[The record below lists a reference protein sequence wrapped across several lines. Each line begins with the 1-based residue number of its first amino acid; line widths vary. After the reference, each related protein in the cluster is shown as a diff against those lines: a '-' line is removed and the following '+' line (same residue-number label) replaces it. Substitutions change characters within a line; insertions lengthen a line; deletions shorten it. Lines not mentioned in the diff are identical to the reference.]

1 MGHQNA
7 LSNLNKAS
15 MLKTNHID
23 KQHQKTNSLSFNS
36 YTSKDRKVS
45 TSYSL
50 SATNEI
56 QNELNSNLNSNKNKT
71 HRPHSKS
78 ASNPSSI
85 GSFFKQK
92 FQKQRSYNSQ
102 IKDIKEREH
111 SNTISSYHA
120 ENEHPVHFIHDHS
133 ENTNPLKIQIPKN
146 KIERPQ
152 KPLPVASDK
161 NHGNQRKNDPSAHNK
176 GFIVIHR
183 KDRKSPIMA
192 QQQTKLN
199 DAYDHI
205 QRHPQND
212 SVSIEDT
219 KTNQQNG
226 PN

>member
-1 MGHQNA
+1 
-7 LSNLNKAS
+7 
-15 MLKTNHID
+15 
-23 KQHQKTNSLSFNS
+23 
-36 YTSKDRKVS
+36 
-45 TSYSL
+45 L

-78 ASNPSSI
+78 ASTPSSI

-133 ENTNPLKIQIPKN
+133 ENTNMPDPEIPITPKVQSVHSENTNPLKIQIPN
-146 KIERPQ
+146 KTERPQ

-161 NHGNQRKNDPSAHNK
+161 NDGNQQKNDPSAHNK

-226 PN
+226 PNKEENANSSNSALSQ